1 MLLMKNKSNGKL
13 KSRTP
18 LNLPPLSLMFP
29 GVKPAAT
36 KAPAAWESD
45 LALTDIVKAL
55 TLDRR
60 YGSFVRQMLLALTTD
75 GEIIAWRQ
83 ATMADFLNNPML
95 VEQAGELMSRLA
107 GLQQGTL
114 LLGQRQRNLLLE
126 TSDRL
131 AELDAYVAVVQEL
144 YDALGGATLKSPA
157 LLRLRENLLTILNDP
172 DYQALRSE
180 LPELRAP
187 LEKITSLTIGVNLDY
202 DLKPISAVLMAI
214 NNYTIGEP
222 LSFLERLIGVGSADE
237 ETGIA
242 PLRTL
247 PNHRDERAL
256 NPLFQDLDKLM
267 TQTAQ
272 PVARALNRYVRIN
285 SESLVGL
292 EQELGFFVAAAKL
305 FQRLPFYCLP
315 EIAPVDERVTEIDDL
330 ASLYLLLQGDA
341 PITSDAHFDD
351 EGRIAILTGPNSGG
365 KTTYVRAIGI
375 AQALFQCGLPIPAR
389 HAHMSPVDAIL
400 THFPALETGHGRLAE
415 EAVRLR
421 TLFEKASSRSLV
433 LLNETFSSTAPGEA
447 VYLAHDVLCGLRAI
461 GVRAIYATHLI
472 ELALRIDEIERKVEG
487 TSQLFCLTAAVQQ
500 NEQGQTVRTFRIERG
515 MPHGRSY
522 AEEIARLHGIS
533 LEQILAARPQPKEAG
548 DRA

>member
-1 MLLMKNKSNGKL
+1 MKNKSNGKL
-13 KSRTP
+13 KHRATLHLS
-18 LNLPPLSLMFP
+18 PLSLMYP
-29 GVKPAAT
+29 GAKPPVSN
-36 KAPAAWESD
+36 APAAWESD
-45 LALTDIVKAL
+45 LTLADIVRAL

-60 YGSFVRQMLLALTTD
+60 YASFVRQMLMALNTD
-75 GEIIAWRQ
+75 GEVIAWRQ
-83 ATMADFLNNPML
+83 ATMADFLNNPAL
-95 VEQAGELMSRLA
+95 VERAGELMARLA

-131 AELDAYVAVVQEL
+131 SELDAYVAVIQEL

-157 LLRLRENLLTILNDP
+157 LLRLRENLLIILNDP
-172 DYQALRSE
+172 DYQALRRE

-222 LSFLERLIGVGSADE
+222 LSFLERLIGVGNEGD

-242 PLRTL
+242 PLRAL
-247 PNHRDERAL
+247 PNHREERAL

-267 TQTAQ
+267 TQTAA
-272 PVARALNRYVRIN
+272 PVARALSRYVRIN
-285 SESLVGL
+285 SESLASL
-292 EQELGFFVAAAKL
+292 EQELAFFVAAAKL
-305 FQRLPFYCLP
+305 FGRLPFYCLP
-315 EIAPVDERVTEIDDL
+315 EIAPADERVTDIDDL
-330 ASLYLLLQGDA
+330 ASLSLLLSEGET
-341 PITSDAHFDD
+341 PITSDAHFDG

-365 KTTYVRAIGI
+365 KTTFVRAVGI

-389 HAHMSPVDAIL
+389 RARMSPVDAIL

-421 TLFEKASSRSLV
+421 TLFEKATSRSLV

-472 ELALRIDEIERKVEG
+472 ELAQRIEDIERNVEG
-487 TSQLFCLTAAVQQ
+487 SSSLFCLTAAVRQ
-500 NEQGQTVRTFRIERG
+500 NNDGQTVRTFRIERG

-533 LEQILAARPQPKEAG
+533 LEQILASRAQPKPESDMAK
-548 DRA
+548 